1 MANPNIVNVTT
12 ITGKTAGQ
20 LVGTN
25 GTAIVS
31 NPANSGKVLKINAL
45 YVSNVDGTNN
55 AEIDAYLY
63 GNEVSSGYDRSAFS
77 YDSTSFSFA
86 SQFTGVCQ
94 GLEFSHDGTKMFIGE
109 DGNTSRYHEY
119 DLSTPWDLSTA
130 SYTNNSY
137 QISGFQNSTTST
149 ATRRLR
155 FFDNGNKC
163 LVASTTTDYIHQFSL
178 STAYDLSTANQVGT
192 LDVSANS
199 LQPFDMSF
207 GESGSSLFVLDTYGD
222 GVIKYDLS
230 QDYVV
235 SSGTLVEEVAL
246 GSGYWQD
253 IIVQSS
259 GKFWLTEVQYG
270 EEIQEWDFG
279 SDWTLSG
286 MSKAG
291 AVSVATQDND
301 IHSIYIKPGGTKVY
315 VAGGQNDSI
324 YQYTFG
330 STTFDQFHIAKT
342 VMVPADATLDV
353 ISKSIYLE
361 EGFSLRLK
369 ANDASD
375 LEAVCSYEEIS

>member
-1 MANPNIVNVTT
+1 MTAPNIVNVAT

-63 GNEVSSGYDRSAFS
+63 GNEVISGYNRSAFS
-77 YDSTSFSFA
+77 YDNTSFSFA
-86 SQFTGVCQ
+86 SQFTGICQ
-94 GLEFSHDGTKMFIGE
+94 GLEFSHDGTKMFIG
-109 DGNTSRYHEY
+109 DTANTSRFYEY
-119 DLSTPWDLSTA
+119 TLSTPWDLSTA
-130 SYTNNSY
+130 SYTNNNY
-137 QISGFQNSTTST
+137 VISSSQNSTTNIST
-149 ATRRLR
+149 KRLR
-155 FFDNGNKC
+155 FFDNGNKF
-163 LVASTTTDYIHQFSL
+163 LIASATTDYIHQFSL
-178 STAYDLSTANQVGT
+178 STAYDLSTASQVGT
-192 LDVSANS
+192 LDVSAYTA
-199 LQPFDMSF
+199 QPWDMSF
-207 GESGSSLFVLDTYGD
+207 GESGSSLFVLDTTGD
-222 GVIKYDLS
+222 AIIKYNLS
-230 QDYVV
+230 QNYVV
-235 SSGTLVEEVAL
+235 SSGTFSEEVTL
-246 GSGYWQD
+246 GAGYWQD

-259 GKFWLTEVQYG
+259 GKFWLTEAQYG
-270 EEIQEWDFG
+270 EEIQEWSFG

-301 IHSIYIKPGGTKVY
+301 IHSIYIKPDGTKVY

-330 STTFDQFHIAKT
+330 STTFDQFHVAKT
-342 VMVPADATLDV
+342 IVVPADATLDV
-353 ISKSIYLE
+353 ISKPIYLE
-361 EGFSLRLK
+361 EGFSLKLK
-369 ANDASD
+369 ANVASD

>member
-1 MANPNIVNVTT
+1 
-12 ITGKTAGQ
+12 
-20 LVGTN
+20 L
-25 GTAIVS
+25 

-63 GNEVSSGYDRSAFS
+63 GNEVNSGFDRSAFS
-77 YDSTSFSFA
+77 YDSVSFSRA
-86 SQFTGVCQ
+86 SQFTSSCN

-109 DGNTSRYHEY
+109 GSNTSSYYEY

-137 QISGFQNSTTST
+137 QISGFQNTTT
-149 ATRRLR
+149 GIGTRRLR

-163 LVASTTTDYIHQFSL
+163 LVASVTTDYIHQFSL

-192 LDVSANS
+192 LDVSAYS

-222 GVIKYDLS
+222 AVIKYDLS

-235 SSGTLVEEVAL
+235 SSGTFAEEVTL

-301 IHSIYIKPGGTKVY
+301 IESIYIKPDGTKVY
-315 VAGGQNDSI
+315 VAGSQNDSI

-330 STTFDQFHIAKT
+330 ATTFDQFHVAKT
-342 VMVPADATLDV
+342 VSIPANATLDV
-353 ISKSIYLE
+353 ISKPIYLE

-369 ANDASD
+369 ANLASD